1 MDEIDLLRTL
11 DADVAAPPVAA
22 REAARR
28 RLLASAASLA
38 DREARPRGSRLFRR
52 LGIGLGAAGL
62 AVALVFSLAVWP
74 VPFLPRSGP
83 DAAAAE
89 ILRQAADAAAR
100 QPALPATGYR
110 HTSSVGAWMT
120 YSMAATAVDPS
131 GKPLANAGESYKY
144 LQPVT
149 REIWIAPDG
158 SGRIRQSAGEP
169 VFFSDQD
176 RAAWVAAGS
185 SADRSLNAD
194 FGPGGLSYAN
204 STLPTDPVA
213 LRAVLLAQALLSK
226 NGTNVEMFVLV
237 GDALRE
243 TVPSPAL
250 ASALFQVAAT
260 IDGVESLG
268 AMADR
273 AGRPGLA
280 VGITGGPA
288 GFRTQRILIFDP
300 ATHDLL
306 GEEER
311 VVETTED
318 GIPAESV
325 IGYTTYL
332 VADVVEALP

>member
-1 MDEIDLLRTL
+1 
-11 DADVAAPPVAA
+11 
-22 REAARR
+22 
-28 RLLASAASLA
+28 
-38 DREARPRGSRLFRR
+38 
-52 LGIGLGAAGL
+52 
-62 AVALVFSLAVWP
+62 VALVFSLAVWP

-100 QPALPATGYR
+100 QPAPPATGYR

-120 YSMAATAVDPS
+120 FAMAAQPVGAN
-131 GKPLANAGESYKY
+131 GKPAPNGGESYK
-144 LQPVT
+144 LLRPVT

-158 SGRIRQSAGEP
+158 SGRIRQTSGEP
-169 VFFSDQD
+169 VFFSEQD

-185 SADRSLNAD
+185 PSDPGINED

-204 STLPTDPVA
+204 STLPTDPIA
-213 LRAVLLAQALLSK
+213 LRAVLLGQALLSK

-260 IDGVESLG
+260 IDGVSSLG
-268 AMADR
+268 PTQDR
-273 AGRPGLA
+273 TGRPGVA
-280 VGITGGPA
+280 VGITGGPS
-288 GFRTQRILIFDP
+288 GYRTQRVLLFDP
-300 ATHDLL
+300 STHVLL

-318 GIPAESV
+318 GIPAGSV
-325 IGYTTYL
+325 VGYTTYL
-332 VADVVEALP
+332 VSDVVDQLPWVVPDRTRPRR